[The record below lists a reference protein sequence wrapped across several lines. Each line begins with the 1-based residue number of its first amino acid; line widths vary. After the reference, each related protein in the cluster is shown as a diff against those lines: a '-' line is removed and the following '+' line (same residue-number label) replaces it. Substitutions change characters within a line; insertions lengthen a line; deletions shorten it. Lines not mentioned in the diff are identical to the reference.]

1 MSGER
6 GRRWFVALAWATL
19 VGFAIFV
26 AGITAAAIAIP
37 QARRTGGAGPWE
49 RSGTGETR
57 AR

>member
-37 QARRTGGAGPWE
+37 QMRRAGGGGSWE
-49 RSGTGETR
+49 HSGTVETR